1 MSIKNFEIQWEEDD
15 ETLSNLPPPSQ
26 EFASLLANDTETLD
40 SFDRGELVKGVI
52 ASSGSGDLVVDL
64 GGKTSAILLR
74 DSLEESD
81 TFEMGQ
87 QISAYV
93 VGFTDGT
100 VLLSKSM
107 TSKMKGSEAL
117 EQAYASK
124 LSVKGKVIKA
134 NKGGF
139 EIQIGSKGAFCP
151 ISQIDAKFVSNSEE
165 YIGKEFEFLITQY
178 SPRNIVVS
186 RQALLRLKEKEMI
199 PALIEQIKTDPF
211 VTGTVTELKDF
222 GAIVNLGGPQGMIH
236 ISEVAFGRL
245 NHPSEVLK
253 VGDKIRVKVLSIEE
267 GDKPRISLS
276 LKQAG
281 TDPWSEVET
290 HIKLQE
296 SYPGKVTRL
305 ADFGAF
311 VELIPGLEG
320 LIHISELSWSRVSHP
335 KEVLSV
341 GAQVTVRVAAIDT
354 TSRRISL
361 TMKDAESDPWR
372 DAGEVFKVGSSHP
385 GKVQSLKSNGAF
397 VEVGSAVVG
406 FIPLS
411 QLKAAFGET
420 YRKHASPP
428 RELQVEVSFLD
439 LESRKLAFK
448 IPGVGESESSDAD
461 FKEYIS
467 MEKAKPQEPKPTG
480 SFGDLLKLAS
490 EKKGK

>member
-15 ETLSNLPPPSQ
+15 TAVNSSPILSN
-26 EFASLLANDTETLD
+26 EFASLLANDTPAND

-52 ASSGSGDLVVDL
+52 ASTGAGDLVVDL

-74 DSLEESD
+74 DSVEESE
-81 TFEMGQ
+81 TFELGQ

-93 VGFTDGT
+93 VGFTDGSII
-100 VLLSKSM
+100 LSKTM

-117 EQAYASK
+117 EQAYTSK

-139 EIQIGSKGAFCP
+139 EIQIGSKVAFCP
-151 ISQIDAKFVSNSEE
+151 ISQIDSKFVSNSEE

-186 RQALLRLKEKEMI
+186 RQALLRLREKEMI
-199 PALIEQIKTDPF
+199 PALMEQIKTDPF
-211 VTGTVTELKDF
+211 VSGVVTELKDF

-253 VGDKIRVKVLSIEE
+253 VGDKVRVKVLAIED

-290 HIKLQE
+290 HLKLQE

-311 VELIPGLEG
+311 VELLPGLEG
-320 LIHISELSWSRVSHP
+320 LIHVSEMSWSRVSHP
-335 KEVLSV
+335 KEILSV
-341 GAQVTVRVAAIDT
+341 GAQITVRVAAIDST
-354 TSRRISL
+354 NRRISL
-361 TMKDAESDPWR
+361 TLKDAESDPWR
-372 DAGEVFKVGSSHP
+372 DAESVYKVGSCHQ

-397 VEVGSAVVG
+397 IEVGNSIVG

-411 QLKAAFGET
+411 QLKAAFGEN

-439 LESRKLAFK
+439 LQSRKLAFK
-448 IPGVGESESSDAD
+448 VPGVGESESSDAD
-461 FKEYIS
+461 YKEYIS
-467 MEKAKPQEPKPTG
+467 MEKTKPQESKSTG

-490 EKKGK
+490 DKKGK